1 MAADDIKR
9 KANLQIE
16 ADEDLDDLDD
26 VLSEFTTTS
35 PSRTS
40 ATAPNSQLTSPPPPP
55 PTATFAKARPRT
67 NTRVDS
73 APISIPGSG
82 SLGIKGQGIAENAED
97 EDVYPEG
104 PEQEAALSDAFT
116 KELVKNMHDLM
127 RELADEKS
135 AEAGDDKEVKEGGS
149 EAEAERLMK
158 AAWEAM
164 LIEGM
169 NGMTDTEPS
178 TSTAAG
184 PTSTSSGG
192 GSDFQS
198 KIKKTMEKL
207 KESETNMQVR
217 SHRHSSLV
225 IWSNGSQNASSSA
238 SSENPETLQGL
249 LNSLKDLGL
258 DDLGASGEGEE
269 DEAELASFLESMM
282 GQLMSKDVL
291 YDPLKELNDKFP
303 AFLTNPPSNLSSD
316 DKTRYEKQYDCVKRI
331 IVIFD
336 DPSYK
341 EGGVQSAKVVELMGE
356 LQSYGPPPESIV
368 GSVPPELMGGPGND
382 QCVVL

>member
-1 MAADDIKR
+1 MVSYLR
-9 KANLQIE
+9 KYLE
-16 ADEDLDDLDD
+16 AYSYHRRASNAD

-82 SLGIKGQGIAENAED
+82 SL
-97 EDVYPEG
+97 DVYPEG

-135 AEAGDDKEVKEGGS
+135 TEAGDDKEVKEGGS

-207 KESETNMQVR
+207 KESETNMQ
-217 SHRHSSLV
+217 
-225 IWSNGSQNASSSA
+225 NASST

-303 AFLTNPPSNLSSD
+303 AFLTNPPTNLSSD

-331 IVIFD
+331 VVIFD

>member
-1 MAADDIKR
+1 MAANDIKR

-135 AEAGDDKEVKEGGS
+135 TEAGDDKEVKEGGS

-207 KESETNMQVR
+207 KESETNMQ
-217 SHRHSSLV
+217 
-225 IWSNGSQNASSSA
+225 NASSSA

-249 LNSLKDLGL
+249 LNSLKGLGL

-303 AFLTNPPSNLSSD
+303 AFLTTPPTNLSSD

-341 EGGVQSAKVVELMGE
+341 EGGLQSAKVVELMGE

-368 GSVPPELMGGPGND
+368 GSVPPELMGGPGNE